1 MSRSVGR
8 FCVIASLVGTA
19 VFSAPFDVV
28 VGQTFTT
35 LSNLEPRPEASA
47 LDRPSSKVI
56 NILPIS
62 HLLTRQDV
70 PVTQDQAAETPPPGE
85 LLPGLERSQELVI
98 PQEAEP
104 EALPDSREIIANPES
119 RFAVAWVGLNQ
130 RAKPKTDTA
139 DQAGNRVGQGR
150 VPSHSMSRVFRRPSP
165 PPPVI
170 SPFQP
175 AFVQIPVHIQVVPM
189 YVEHNHYWHGIP
201 SVPGHYFGA
210 PSVAPALPPVPAP
223 YGSSVAPPPSQRP
236 DSFGI
241 DRRVHVPTDQPMQ
254 YVREVNLVGNVSNSV
269 NFVAYPLNY
278 HSYPAYRAYGVQF
291 QTFPVHR
298 LLP

>member
-1 MSRSVGR
+1 MSRSIGR
-8 FCVIASLVGTA
+8 LCVIASIFNATVLTI
-19 VFSAPFDVV
+19 PFDIAM
-28 VGQTFTT
+28 GQTFPTI
-35 LSNLEPRPEASA
+35 SDLEPGRDSSI

-62 HLLTRQDV
+62 HSLTRQDA
-70 PVTQDQAAETPPPGE
+70 PITQDQAVETLPPGE
-85 LLPGLERSQELVI
+85 LLPGLERSQELII
-98 PQEAEP
+98 PQEDEP

-130 RAKPKTDTA
+130 RAKPKTDVA
-139 DQAGNRVGQGR
+139 DQAGTRVGQDRLPG
-150 VPSHSMSRVFRRPSP
+150 PSLSRVFRRPSP

-175 AFVQIPVHIQVVPM
+175 AFVQVPVHIQVVPM
-189 YVEHNHYWHGIP
+189 YVEHYHYWQGVPNMP
-201 SVPGHYFGA
+201 SHYFGS
-210 PSVAPALPPVPAP
+210 PSVAPALPPIPVP
-223 YGSSVAPPPSQRP
+223 YGSSVAPPPLSRP

-241 DRRVHVPTDQPMQ
+241 DGRVHVPTDQPMQ

-269 NFVAYPLNY
+269 NFVAYPFNH